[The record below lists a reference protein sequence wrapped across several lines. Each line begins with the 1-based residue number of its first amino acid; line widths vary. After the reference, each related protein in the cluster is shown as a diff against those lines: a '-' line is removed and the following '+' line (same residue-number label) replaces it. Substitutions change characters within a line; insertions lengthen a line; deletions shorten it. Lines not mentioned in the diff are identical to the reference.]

1 MEFQVATLASYAE
14 IGQDGRV
21 HMVGGC
27 LDTLRSPTGFPI
39 TTSFPIFVVLYMLY
53 PANECGKDYRLR
65 VDLVRPDGAVLDSF
79 DHVSSPPV
87 SPDGRP
93 SKVGFVI
100 GMQGITFPAA
110 GRYAVRVLHDEA
122 EVKRMLLN
130 VEEVAK

>member
-21 HMVGGC
+21 HMVSGC
-27 LDTLRSPTGFPI
+27 LDTLRSPAGFPI

-53 PANECGKDYRLR
+53 PANECGRDYRLR
-65 VDLVRPDGAVLDSF
+65 VELVRPDGVVLDSV
-79 DHVSSPPV
+79 DHVSYPPV
-87 SPDGRP
+87 SPDGLP

-100 GMQGITFPAA
+100 GLQGVTFPAA

-122 EVKRMLLN
+122 EVKRMPLT
-130 VEEVAK
+130 VEEVTR